1 MRRFMTV
8 PLPMAMLLACA
19 AGVLLAKP
27 GRCAASPAGVA
38 STGPRLFRLSAG
50 ADTVRDRLWLFG
62 MPTKEPCTQ
71 RCGWLPPGRAMTI
84 LEAACYLGI
93 PNALMVTQNDYPEP
107 PFDDYAR
114 PLAPLKRVVWAIMGN
129 SECTRNDLD
138 EVIRLAGRYPNIS
151 GGIVDDFF
159 RWERE
164 GRALGRFTPDELHDM
179 RQRLHGQPRR
189 LDLWI
194 VLYSHQ
200 LDLPVQEHL
209 AQVDAVT
216 FWTWSA
222 DDLRNLEANF
232 ARLEKLAPNT
242 PKLLGCYLVDYDG
255 NRQIPLD
262 LMKRQCKLGLQWL
275 EQGRIAGMIF
285 LGNPHCGLGLE
296 SAEWLRQWISEVGD
310 RPLPSTSGRP
320 AEASH

>member
-1 MRRFMTV
+1 MRRVTIAV
-8 PLPMAMLLACA
+8 LPIAILLAYA

-71 RCGWLPPGRAMTI
+71 RCGWLPQGRAMTI

-129 SECTRNDLD
+129 SECTRNDLN

-179 RQRLHGQPRR
+179 RQRLHSATRR

-194 VLYSHQ
+194 VLYAHQ
-200 LDLPVQEHL
+200 LDLPVEEHL

-222 DDLRNLEANF
+222 NDLRNLEANF

-262 LMKRQCKLGLQWL
+262 LMKRQCRLGLQWL
-275 EQGRIAGMIF
+275 GQGRIAGMIF

-310 RPLPSTSGRP
+310 RPLRPSGKP
-320 AEASH
+320 AEASQ